1 MITVNDIRYA
11 VNARLDEKFPD
22 IPIRGEEIKQGLEE
36 PCFFVKLFPVGQVR
50 EVDKRYRRHHA
61 FDIHYFPESEIDA
74 NDEMHDIGE
83 QLLDYMEYIEV
94 NGGIVRGRNMRYEIA
109 NGVLH
114 FFVNY
119 DFHVMRK
126 KADEPSMQSMGQEVG
141 LK

>member
-1 MITVNDIRYA
+1 MITVNQVRYA

-22 IPIRGEEIKQGLEE
+22 IPIRGEEIKQGLVE
-36 PCFFVKLFPVGQVR
+36 PCFFVKLFPVAQDR
-50 EVDKRYRRHHA
+50 EVGRRYRRYHA
-61 FDIHYFPESEIDA
+61 FDIHYFPKSETDA

-83 QLLDYMEYIEV
+83 KLLDHMEYIEV
-94 NGGIVRGRNMRYEIA
+94 NDGAVRGHNMRYEIA

-126 KADEPSMQSMGQEVG
+126 KAEEPSMQTMEQEAG
-141 LK
+141 IK